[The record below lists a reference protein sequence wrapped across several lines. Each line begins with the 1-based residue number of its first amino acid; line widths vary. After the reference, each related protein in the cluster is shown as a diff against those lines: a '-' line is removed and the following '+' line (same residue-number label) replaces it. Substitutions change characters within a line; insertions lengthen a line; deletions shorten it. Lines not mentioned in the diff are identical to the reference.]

1 MRVLLVIT
9 PSLSLLGR
17 GEKGHHAF
25 LLAVLMRL
33 IVVRSV
39 TTIMV
44 IPLLF
49 GHFFSLLFFKCIHL
63 ADKLGL
69 FVFRGHVS
77 V

>member
-1 MRVLLVIT
+1 
-9 PSLSLLGR
+9 
-17 GEKGHHAF
+17 
-25 LLAVLMRL
+25 
-33 IVVRSV
+33 
-39 TTIMV
+39 
-44 IPLLF
+44 LF